1 MTLLAPIFLWTFV
14 ALIPLALIYLLKVRP
29 RKRTTT
35 AFFLWQ
41 RVITPDRRSALFQ
54 RLRDIFSLLLMAL
67 AIAAIALALTEPEIT
82 GDERKNLVLI
92 IDQSASMQA
101 KEGASTRF
109 ELAQQKAHDVIRGLR
124 GAQQASVAGVAHDL
138 AFAAHLTRHQRSLLE
153 AVDHLGCTD
162 MPLDSEALARFIAT
176 GSAQQNSRVLFI
188 TDGCSAAMDRLPRTC
203 ELLRVGSAQPN
214 VAIVA
219 GDLRKATGEIIGL
232 RLFLRIVSSFKEPI
246 KTDLNLTNEDTHQ
259 LIKVM
264 PLELKPNAETPLTM
278 DLQDAPAGRYKAEI
292 TQSDALPLDNSAYLV
307 MPAPQPISVAVS
319 SSEPFFY
326 SQAVRAFEQGDQTLQ
341 LTEDEAKAQ
350 IVIATRSAPPQP
362 RSMIFQPEGKS
373 DWWLDAGDVVKEA
386 IVPRWKN
393 RTHPL
398 ARFLDAE
405 SMDFSGAR
413 KLTAPPGSLVIVESE
428 EGLPLIYLAR
438 QPDKAAVVINLDP
451 AESAFY
457 LSAWFPVLV
466 NNAARVLGGREDN
479 LPSIVQTGES
489 IPANRLADKAGFYTQ
504 DQPPW
509 SGGASLFNASE
520 SNLDNATVKDSAV
533 PLSQGRPWS
542 YWLAALA
549 LGIVTVESMLYH
561 RRKVG

>member
-1 MTLLAPIFLWTFV
+1 MTLLAPIFLWTFA

-29 RKRTTT
+29 RKKPTT

-67 AIAAIALALTEPEIT
+67 AFALVALALTEPEIT
-82 GDERKNLVLI
+82 GDERKNLVI
-92 IDQSASMQA
+92 ILDRSASMQA
-101 KEGASTRF
+101 KEGVSTRF
-109 ELAQQKAHDVIRGLR
+109 ELARQKARDVVRGLR
-124 GAQQASVAGVAHDL
+124 GAQQASVAGIAL
-138 AFAAHLTRHQRSLLE
+138 ELSFAAHLTRHQRSLLE
-153 AVDHLGCTD
+153 AVDQLTVTD
-162 MPLDSEALARFIAT
+162 MPLDAEALARFIAT

-188 TDGCSAAMDRLPRTC
+188 TDGCSAAMDRLPKSC
-203 ELLRVGSAQPN
+203 ELLRIGGTQPN
-214 VAIVA
+214 VGIVA

-232 RLFLRIVSSFKEPI
+232 RLFLRIASSFKEVT
-246 KTDLNLTNEDTHQ
+246 KTELNLTNEDTHQ
-259 LIKVM
+259 LMKVM
-264 PLELKPNAETPLTM
+264 PLELKPEAETPLTM
-278 DLQDAPAGRYKAEI
+278 DLQDAPPGRYKAEI
-292 TQSDALPLDNSAYLV
+292 MVGDALALDNVAHLV

-319 SSEPFFY
+319 SAEPFFY
-326 SQAVRAFEQGDQTLQ
+326 SQAVRAFERGDQTLQ
-341 LTEDEAKAQ
+341 LTDDEAKAQ
-350 IVIATRSAPPQP
+350 IVIGSRDAPKQP
-362 RSMIFQPEGKS
+362 RTMIFQPEGKS
-373 DWWLDAGDVVKEA
+373 KWWADAGDVVKENV
-386 IVPRWKN
+386 VPRWKN

-428 EGLPLIYLAR
+428 DGLPLIYLAR
-438 QPDKAAVVINLDP
+438 QPDKAAVIVNLDP

-479 LPSIVQTGES
+479 LPAIVHTGES
-489 IPANRLADKAGFYTQ
+489 IPVNRIADKSGFYTN
-504 DQPPW
+504 DAPPW
-509 SGGASLFNASE
+509 SGGASLFDASE
-520 SNLDNATVKDSAV
+520 SKLDNATIKDSAL

-542 YWLAALA
+542 YWLAVLA
-549 LGIVTVESMLYH
+549 LGLVTVESMLYH